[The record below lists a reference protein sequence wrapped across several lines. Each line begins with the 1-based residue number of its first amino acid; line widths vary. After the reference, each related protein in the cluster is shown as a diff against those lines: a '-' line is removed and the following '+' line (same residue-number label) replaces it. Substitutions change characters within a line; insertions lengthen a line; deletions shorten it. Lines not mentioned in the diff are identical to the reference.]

1 MQRKLL
7 LVFGSLFLIIIATGF
22 FGPTLNQAK
31 PSFHTEKEKEA
42 FQKFMM
48 NPIDT
53 GEYFLESTHCQG
65 CHGFDSTHQ
74 ANVTEDGNSV
84 NLFDHWE
91 STMMANATRD
101 PFWRAKVSQEILINP
116 GHAAGLQDKCLDCH
130 APMGRYTSLFHGMP
144 HYALTDLANDSLG
157 RDGVS
162 CAGCHTVDS
171 TVGHTYSGIIP
182 YDTTHTIYGPFEFP
196 STGPMQLYEG
206 YTPTFSTHMNQARF
220 CSPCHTLITESVDL
234 SGNYTG
240 NSFVEQATYHEY
252 LNSRFPADAITCQTC
267 HMPHLDEAILIANG
281 FTALQPRFPFNQHTF
296 VGGNSFMVRMIK
308 DNKFTLGAT
317 AEDWQ
322 FDSTITATNELL
334 RNGINMQLHLDST
347 ASGNSYFSVRIEN
360 KAGHKFPSGYPARRA
375 VVQLLV
381 IDAVGDTVFH
391 SGTFTSDYRVIGETP
406 QFEPHH
412 DLISTSDVP
421 QIYELIMGD
430 INHNFTSVLERANF
444 ILKDNRIPPQ
454 GFTTT
459 AAMYDTVKISNDAL
473 ADDDFNKT
481 NSIEGS
487 GVDYVHYAVPLS
499 VVSGTASIYARI
511 FYQSVPPKWVDELF
525 AYSTTEIDTFRNMYN
540 NADHTPILISS
551 DSILNVPLA
560 TNNIN
565 AVSNTIKVYPTI
577 SGDGKVTVQSLS
589 GSGIDEITVYDSHG
603 RITSQRAYVAE
614 KSIVITIPNQVGMYF
629 LKILSDSKVFY
640 RKILRQ

>member
-7 LVFGSLFLIIIATGF
+7 LVFGSLFLVIVSMGF
-22 FGPTLNQAK
+22 FGPSLNQAK

-42 FQKFMM
+42 FKKFMM
-48 NPIDT
+48 NPIDS
-53 GEYFLESTHCQG
+53 GQYFLESTHCQG

-74 ANVTEDGNSV
+74 SNVDENGTSV

-116 GHAAGLQDKCLDCH
+116 AHAAGLQDKCTDCH
-130 APMGRYTSLFHGMP
+130 APMGRYTAFFHGVP
-144 HYALTDLANDSLG
+144 HYSLADIANDSLG

-206 YTPTFSTHMNQARF
+206 YTPTYSTHMNQARF

-234 SGNYTG
+234 GGNYTG

-252 LNSRFPADAITCQTC
+252 LNSRFPADTITCQTC
-267 HMPHLDEAILIANG
+267 HMPHEADAIIIANG
-281 FTALQPRFPFNQHTF
+281 FSALQPRFPFNQHTF
-296 VGGNSFMVRMIK
+296 VGGNSFMVQMIK
-308 DNKFTLGAT
+308 DNKTFLGAT

-322 FDSTITATNELL
+322 FDSTISATQNLL
-334 RNGINMQLHLDST
+334 RNAVNMQLHLDST
-347 ASGNSYFSVRIEN
+347 ANGNSYFSVRIEN
-360 KAGHKFPSGYPARRA
+360 KAGHKFPSGYPSRRA

-381 IDAVGDTVFH
+381 VDALGDTVFR
-391 SGTFTSDYRVIGETP
+391 SGTFTSDHRVVGETP

-412 DLISTSDVP
+412 NIIGSSDVP

-430 INHNFTSVLERANF
+430 INGNFTSVLERANF
-444 ILKDNRIPPQ
+444 MLKDNRIPPQ

-459 AAMYDTVKISNDAL
+459 ANDYDTVKISNDAL

-499 VVSGTASIYARI
+499 TVSGSASIYARV

-525 AYSTTEIDTFRNMYN
+525 AYNTAEIDTFHSMYN
-540 NADHTPILISS
+540 NADKTPILIAS
-551 DSILNVPLA
+551 DSILNVALSA
-560 TNNIN
+560 NNISALNN
-565 AVSNTIKVYPTI
+565 AVKVYPTLTA
-577 SGDGKVTVQSLS
+577 DGKVTVQSVT
-589 GSGIDEITVYDSHG
+589 GHHVDEIVIYNSEG
-603 RITSQRAYVAE
+603 KLVSQKLYETDKA
-614 KSIVITIPNQVGMYF
+614 SIVIPAQPGMYF